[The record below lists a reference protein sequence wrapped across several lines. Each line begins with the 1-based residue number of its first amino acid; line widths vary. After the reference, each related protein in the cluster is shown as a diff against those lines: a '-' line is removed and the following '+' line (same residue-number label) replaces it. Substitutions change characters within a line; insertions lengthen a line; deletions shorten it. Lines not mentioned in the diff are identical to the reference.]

1 MPQSNKLVVLVTGAN
16 KGIGFETARQIGAEG
31 HTVLIGSRDAQR
43 GEEAVRVLCDQGIDA
58 RLIKLDIRDAS
69 SRKSASEDI
78 RSTFGHLDVL
88 VNNAGTGASGDGP
101 PGSADLAQVRSL
113 FEVNF
118 FSTLEV
124 IQAMLPLLRNA
135 SAGRIVNVSSG
146 LGSLSRH
153 SDPEWEFD
161 AVRLTGYNCAKA
173 ALNMA
178 TILLAK
184 ELSEIGIVVNSVAPG
199 FTATD
204 LNGGG
209 PGAQTPEDGARASV
223 AAALRADGQTGAFL
237 SSQGIEPW

>member
-1 MPQSNKLVVLVTGAN
+1 MAQSTGLVVLVTGAN
-16 KGIGFETARQIGAEG
+16 KGIGFETARQIGLEG
-31 HTVLIGSRDAQR
+31 HTVLIGSRDAGR
-43 GEEAVRVLCDQGIDA
+43 GDEAAGRLGSEGIDA
-58 RLIKLDIRDAS
+58 RPIALDVRDAT
-69 SRKSASEDI
+69 SRDSVAEQI

-88 VNNAGTGASGDGP
+88 VNNAGTGVAGDGP
-101 PGSADLAQVRSL
+101 PGAADLAQVRDL

-124 IQAMLPLLRNA
+124 IQTMLPLLRKA
-135 SAGRIVNVSSG
+135 PAGRIVNVSSG

-153 SDPEWEFD
+153 SDSDWEFD
-161 AVRLTGYNCAKA
+161 AVRLTGYNCSKA

-184 ELSEIGIVVNSVAPG
+184 ELAGTGIVVNSVAPG

-209 PGAQTPEDGARASV
+209 PGAQSPRDGARASV
-223 AAALRADGQTGAFL
+223 AAALRGDGTTGRFL
-237 SSQGIEPW
+237 AHDGIEPW